1 MTEVKKHSEEF
12 KFHTK
17 LIPIVSQQFSA
28 HTAGT
33 DYYLTLPDT
42 GTHVRAEEGAL
53 AAESHVTMFAIR
65 TIPQA
70 TQSST
75 VSLIQNMHTIT
86 PIVPNARRPIHMD
99 VFYFAFSRRK

>member
-42 GTHVRAEEGAL
+42 GTHVRAKQGAL
-53 AAESHVTMFAIR
+53 VAERYNVRNPYYPSSHAVKHCQFDPEHAHNY
-65 TIPQA
+65 A
-70 TQSST
+70 NST
-75 VSLIQNMHTIT
+75 
-86 PIVPNARRPIHMD
+86 
-99 VFYFAFSRRK
+99 